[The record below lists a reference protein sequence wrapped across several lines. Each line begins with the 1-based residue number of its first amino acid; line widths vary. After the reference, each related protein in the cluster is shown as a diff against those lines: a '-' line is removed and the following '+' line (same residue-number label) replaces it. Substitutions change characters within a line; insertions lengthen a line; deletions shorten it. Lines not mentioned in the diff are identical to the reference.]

1 MSDRSSNKDEA
12 SAERSPWSRPSVL
25 LSGAF
30 LLALVLLGVV
40 VAVIGGG
47 SDGGQPARAPVTAR
61 RPAARPPQGTAS
73 GCAER
78 PAGSQA
84 IPASSPPPARWGTVG
99 SMQVP
104 QSPTVYGP
112 ERSNGPW
119 ETCFAHSPS
128 GALLAAMNFY
138 AEGTAAS
145 PSAVLEHLAVNVTAA
160 DRTGGGLD
168 ANGPVQLA
176 GYRYD
181 SYTPSEA
188 QLTIVLQ
195 GPQGKLAGVVSVMR
209 WNGSD
214 WRYLA
219 PADGTPSA
227 EVLRD
232 LTGYVPWSAF

>member
-1 MSDRSSNKDEA
+1 MSVRSSSEETSED
-12 SAERSPWSRPSVL
+12 RSPWGRPSVL

-40 VAVIGGG
+40 VAVTGGGGG
-47 SDGGQPARAPVTAR
+47 SSGRRGSTPTTAARQAT
-61 RPAARPPQGTAS
+61 PAAAAS
-73 GCAER
+73 PRGCTL
-78 PAGSQA
+78 PVGSQTV
-84 IPASSPPPARWGTVG
+84 PSSSPPQAQWGTVG

-104 QSPTVYGP
+104 QNPGVYGP
-112 ERSNGPW
+112 ERSDGPW

-138 AEGTAAS
+138 AEGTAAA

-160 DRTGGGLD
+160 DTTGGGLD
-168 ANGPVQLA
+168 DNGPVQLA

-181 SYTPSEA
+181 SYSPGQA
-188 QLTIVLQ
+188 RLTIVLQ
-195 GPQGKLAGVVSVMR
+195 GPEGKLAGVVTVMR

-214 WRYLA
+214 WRYVA

-227 EVLRD
+227 EVLPD
-232 LTGYVPWSAF
+232 LTGYVQWSAF

>member
-1 MSDRSSNKDEA
+1 MSDRPSNKDEA
-12 SAERSPWSRPSVL
+12 SPERSPWSRPSVL

-40 VAVIGGG
+40 VATTGGG
-47 SDGGQPARAPVTAR
+47 AGSNDPART
-61 RPAARPPQGTAS
+61 PAAAARSTPTKATAS
-73 GCAER
+73 GCPEN
-78 PAGSQA
+78 PAGSQTV
-84 IPASSPPPARWGTVG
+84 PSTSPPQAQWGTVG

-104 QSPTVYGP
+104 QNPTVYGP
-112 ERSNGPW
+112 ERSDGPW
-119 ETCFAHSPS
+119 ETCFAHNPS

-145 PSAVLEHLAVNVTAA
+145 PSAVLQHLAVNVTAA
-160 DRTGGGLD
+160 DTTGGGLD
-168 ANGPVQLA
+168 DNGPVQLA

-181 SYTPSEA
+181 SYSPSQA

-195 GPQGKLAGVVSVMR
+195 GPEGKLAGVETLMR

-214 WRYLA
+214 WRYVA
-219 PADGTPSA
+219 PTDGTPSA

-232 LTGYVPWSAF
+232 LTGYVQWSAF

>member
-1 MSDRSSNKDEA
+1 MSVRSSNVEVSED
-12 SAERSPWSRPSVL
+12 RSPWGRPSVL

-30 LLALVLLGVV
+30 LLALVLLGIVV
-40 VAVIGGG
+40 SVTGSGGRG
-47 SDGGQPARAPVTAR
+47 RAANTPKMAARAGT
-61 RPAARPPQGTAS
+61 PAASVSTSGCSLPTGSQTVPSTSPPQA
-73 GCAER
+73 
-78 PAGSQA
+78 Q
-84 IPASSPPPARWGTVG
+84 WGTVG

-104 QSPTVYGP
+104 QSPTGYGP
-112 ERSNGPW
+112 ERSDGPW

-160 DRTGGGLD
+160 DATGGGLN

-181 SYTPSEA
+181 AYSPSQA

-195 GPQGKLAGVVSVMR
+195 GPEGKLAGVVTIMR

-214 WRYLA
+214 WRYVA

-227 EVLRD
+227 EVLPD
-232 LTGYVPWSAF
+232 LTGYVQWSAF

>member
-1 MSDRSSNKDEA
+1 MSVRSSKVETSED
-12 SAERSPWSRPSVL
+12 RSPWGRASVL

-30 LLALVLLGVV
+30 LLALVLLGIVV
-40 VAVIGGG
+40 SVTGSGGG
-47 SDGGQPARAPVTAR
+47 GRAANTPKTAAHAGT
-61 RPAARPPQGTAS
+61 PAARVSTS
-73 GCAER
+73 GCTL
-78 PAGSQA
+78 PAGSQTV
-84 IPASSPPPARWGTVG
+84 PSSSPPQAQWGTVG

-112 ERSNGPW
+112 ERSDGPW
-119 ETCFAHSPS
+119 DTCFAHSPS

-160 DRTGGGLD
+160 DTTGGGLD

-181 SYTPSEA
+181 SYSPSQA

-195 GPQGKLAGVVSVMR
+195 GPEGKLAGVVSIMS

-214 WRYLA
+214 WRYVA

-227 EVLRD
+227 EVLPD
-232 LTGYVPWSAF
+232 LTGYVQWSAF